1 MSSARF
7 IRMKSMGT
15 VVAPHVD
22 FLMSDLRSAFGIES
36 STGLSADRARP
47 DDAKSGTRS
56 LSSSLTMRQ
65 LDPSLLASK
74 ILVVDDEPIN
84 VKVCQKYLNELGYN
98 HCIGLT
104 DSTRTIAVILQ
115 ERPDLVILDVMMPI
129 VSGVD
134 ILKLIRNHAELSHLP
149 ILILT
154 ASSDRTTK
162 LTVLD
167 LGATD
172 FLTKPIDPSE
182 MAPRVRNVLE
192 IKKYH
197 DSLRDH
203 ARSLEEA
210 VRQRTAELESSRMDL
225 IHCLAR
231 AVEYRDDHTGRHVE
245 RVGRYAGIIG
255 DALGLDAHTVIMLE
269 QAAQLHDVGK
279 IGVSDE
285 ILLKPGKLTPEE
297 FERMQKHTLFGRKIV
312 EQMSEREWEKLRQHV
327 QIGSQILNAPRSPL
341 LSMAARIALTHH
353 ERWDGTGYP
362 LGLAGEDI
370 PLEGR
375 ITAVADVFDALSSH
389 RPYKPAYP
397 IDRCFNILR
406 AESGSHFDPKVIDAF
421 FAQRDRIVQTQMD
434 LADTE

>member
-1 MSSARF
+1 
-7 IRMKSMGT
+7 MGNDI
-15 VVAPHVD
+15 APQ
-22 FLMSDLRSAFGIES
+22 IES
-36 STGLSADRARP
+36 LLCDVRAQFGTDSQSGIQLDQAVRADTSTGR
-47 DDAKSGTRS
+47 T
-56 LSSSLTMRQ
+56 SSVGLPPREQ
-65 LDPSLLASK
+65 DESLLTAK
-74 ILVVDDEPIN
+74 ILIVDDEPIN
-84 VKVCQKYLNELGYN
+84 VKVCQKYLNELGYKR
-98 HCIGLT
+98 CIGLT
-104 DSTRTIAVILQ
+104 DSTRTIAVILE
-115 ERPDLVILDVMMPI
+115 ERPDVVILDVMMPI

-134 ILKLIRNHAELSHLP
+134 VLRLIRKHDELTHLP
-149 ILILT
+149 VLILT

-162 LTVLD
+162 LTVLN

-182 MAPRVRNVLE
+182 MAPRVRNVLSV
-192 IKKYH
+192 KRYQ

-203 ARSLEEA
+203 AHALEQA
-210 VRQRTAELESSRMDL
+210 VRQRTAELELSRMDV

-245 RVGRYAGIIG
+245 RVGRYSGIIAR
-255 DALGLDAHTVIMLE
+255 ALGLDENIVMMIE

-279 IGVSDE
+279 IGVPDE

-297 FERMQKHTLFGRKIV
+297 FERMQKHTLFGRNIV
-312 EQMSEREWEKLRQHV
+312 ERMSEREWEKLRQHV
-327 QIGSQILNAPRSPL
+327 QIGCRILDTPRSPL

-375 ITAVADVFDALSSH
+375 ITAVADVFDALCSV
-389 RPYKPAYP
+389 RPYKPSYP
-397 IDRCFNILR
+397 IDKCFSILKS
-406 AESGSHFDPKVIDAF
+406 ESGTHFDPRLIEAF
-421 FAQRDRIVQTQMD
+421 FSQRDMVVQTQLE

>member
-1 MSSARF
+1 MSNDVAPQIDSVLNEVRTQFATEFPAGSPLEQASRMETSAGRSSAAAMPPREQ
-7 IRMKSMGT
+7 
-15 VVAPHVD
+15 D
-22 FLMSDLRSAFGIES
+22 E
-36 STGLSADRARP
+36 
-47 DDAKSGTRS
+47 
-56 LSSSLTMRQ
+56 
-65 LDPSLLASK
+65 SLLTAK
-74 ILVVDDEPIN
+74 ILIVDDEPIN
-84 VKVCQKYLNELGYN
+84 VKVCQKYLHELGYKR
-98 HCIGLT
+98 CVGLT
-104 DSTRTIAVILQ
+104 DSTRTIAVILE
-115 ERPDLVILDVMMPI
+115 ERPDIVILDVMMPI

-134 ILKLIRNHAELSHLP
+134 VLKLIRKNDELAHLP
-149 ILILT
+149 VLILT

-162 LTVLD
+162 LTVLN

-182 MAPRVRNVLE
+182 MAPRVRNVLAV
-192 IKKYH
+192 KRYH
-197 DSLRDH
+197 DSLRNH
-203 ARSLEEA
+203 AQALEEA
-210 VRQRTAELESSRMDL
+210 VRQRTADLEASRLDV

-245 RVGRYAGIIG
+245 RVGRFAGII
-255 DALGLDAHTVIMLE
+255 ARSLGLDATTVGMIE

-279 IGVSDE
+279 IGVPDE
-285 ILLKPGKLTPEE
+285 ILLKPGRLTPEE

-327 QIGSQILNAPRSPL
+327 QIGCRILEAPRSPL

-353 ERWDGTGYP
+353 ERWDGSGYP

-389 RPYKPAYP
+389 RPYKPSYP
-397 IDRCFNILR
+397 VDKCFSILR
-406 AESGSHFDPKVIDAF
+406 AESGSHFDPAVIEAF
-421 FAQRDRIVQTQMD
+421 FRERDQIVQTQLE

>member
-1 MSSARF
+1 MSTDVAPQIESLLKDVRSQYGADSAAGASTEQPARSSA
-7 IRMKSMGT
+7 
-15 VVAPHVD
+15 
-22 FLMSDLRSAFGIES
+22 
-36 STGLSADRARP
+36 TGMPPREQDE
-47 DDAKSGTRS
+47 
-56 LSSSLTMRQ
+56 
-65 LDPSLLASK
+65 SLLTAK
-74 ILVVDDEPIN
+74 ILIVDDEPIN
-84 VKVCQKYLNELGYN
+84 VKVCQKYLNELGYRR
-98 HCIGLT
+98 CVGLT
-104 DSTRTIAVILQ
+104 DSTRAIAVILE
-115 ERPDLVILDVMMPI
+115 ERPDVIILDVMMPI

-134 ILKLIRNHAELSHLP
+134 ILKMIRKNDELAHLP
-149 ILILT
+149 VLILT

-162 LTVLD
+162 LTVLN

-182 MAPRVRNVLE
+182 MAPRVRNVLAV
-192 IKKYH
+192 KRYH
-197 DSLRDH
+197 DSLRNH
-203 ARSLEEA
+203 AAALEEA
-210 VRQRTAELESSRMDL
+210 VRQRTADLEASRLDV

-245 RVGRYAGIIG
+245 RVGRYSGLIART
-255 DALGLDAHTVIMLE
+255 LGLDPTTAAMIE
-269 QAAQLHDVGK
+269 QASQLHDVGK
-279 IGVSDE
+279 IGVPDE

-312 EQMSEREWEKLRQHV
+312 EQMTEREWEKIRQHV
-327 QIGSQILNAPRSPL
+327 HIGSRILEAPRSPL

-353 ERWDGTGYP
+353 ERWDGSGYP

-397 IDRCFNILR
+397 VDKCFTILQ
-406 AESGSHFDPKVIDAF
+406 AESGAHFDPRVVEAF
-421 FAQRDRIVQTQMD
+421 VSQRDQVVQTQLE

>member
-1 MSSARF
+1 
-7 IRMKSMGT
+7 MGT
-15 VVAPHVD
+15 ATAPQVES
-22 FLMSDLRSAFGIES
+22 LLNDLRSAYGTES
-36 STGLSADRARP
+36 STGSVADKPLSGEFKVAGRNSSAGILIPEQDQSLLSA
-47 DDAKSGTRS
+47 
-56 LSSSLTMRQ
+56 
-65 LDPSLLASK
+65 K

-84 VKVCQKYLNELGYN
+84 VKVCQKYLNELGYKQ
-98 HCIGLT
+98 CVGLT
-104 DSTRTIAVILQ
+104 DSTRTIAVILE
-115 ERPDLVILDVMMPI
+115 ERPDLIILDVMMPF

-134 ILKLIRNHAELSHLP
+134 VLKLIRNHEELAHLP
-149 ILILT
+149 VLILT

-182 MAPRVRNVLE
+182 MAPRVRNVLAV
-192 IKKYH
+192 KKYH
-197 DSLRDH
+197 DTLRDH
-203 ARSLEEA
+203 AQALEEA
-210 VRQRTAELESSRMDL
+210 VRQRTAELESSRLDV

-255 DALGLDAHTVIMLE
+255 EALGLDANTVVMLE

-279 IGVSDE
+279 IGVSDD

-327 QIGSQILNAPRSPL
+327 QIGSRILEAPRSPL
-341 LSMAARIALTHH
+341 LTMAARIALTHH

-389 RPYKPAYP
+389 RPYKPSYP
-397 IDRCFNILR
+397 IDKCFNILR
-406 AESGSHFDPKVIDAF
+406 SESGSHFDPKVIDAF
-421 FAQRDRIVQTQMD
+421 FARRDLIVQTQLE
-434 LADTE
+434 LADEE

>member
-1 MSSARF
+1 MQDVRTQFGTETAVVSTEPTTRTDAPNRTSA
-7 IRMKSMGT
+7 T
-15 VVAPHVD
+15 
-22 FLMSDLRSAFGIES
+22 
-36 STGLSADRARP
+36 
-47 DDAKSGTRS
+47 S
-56 LSSSLTMRQ
+56 LPPREQDETLVT
-65 LDPSLLASK
+65 AK
-74 ILVVDDEPIN
+74 ILIVDDEPIN
-84 VKVCQKYLNELGYN
+84 VKVCQKYLHELGYK

-104 DSTRTIAVILQ
+104 DSTRTIAVLLE
-115 ERPDLVILDVMMPI
+115 ERPDIVILDVMMPI

-134 ILKLIRNHAELSHLP
+134 VLKMIRKHDDLAHLP
-149 ILILT
+149 VLILT

-162 LTVLD
+162 LTVLN

-182 MAPRVRNVLE
+182 MAPRVRNVLSV
-192 IKKYH
+192 KRYH

-203 ARSLEEA
+203 AQALEEA
-210 VRQRTAELESSRMDL
+210 VRQRTADLESSRLDV

-245 RVGRYAGIIG
+245 RVGRYSGIIAH
-255 DALGLDAHTVIMLE
+255 ALGLDAITAGMIE
-269 QAAQLHDVGK
+269 QASQLHDVGK
-279 IGVSDE
+279 IGVPDD

-327 QIGSQILNAPRSPL
+327 QIGSRILNAPRSPL
-341 LSMAARIALTHH
+341 LTMAARIALTHH
-353 ERWDGTGYP
+353 ERWDGSGYP

-389 RPYKPAYP
+389 RPYKPSYP
-397 IDRCFNILR
+397 IDKCFNIMR
-406 AESGSHFDPKVIDAF
+406 SESGSHFDPKVIEAF
-421 FAQRDRIVQTQMD
+421 FSQRDQVVRTQLE

>member
-1 MSSARF
+1 
-7 IRMKSMGT
+7 MGT
-15 VVAPHVD
+15 AVAPHAD
-22 FLMSDLRSAFGIES
+22 FLLSDPRSAYGSES
-36 STGLSADRARP
+36 PTGLSP
-47 DDAKSGTRS
+47 DKPRS
-56 LSSSLTMRQ
+56 AELKPEGRSPSLGVPVRECDQ
-65 LDPSLLASK
+65 LLLASK

-84 VKVCQKYLNELGYN
+84 VKVCQKYLNELGYKR
-98 HCIGLT
+98 CVGLT
-104 DSTRTIAVILQ
+104 DSTRTIAVILE
-115 ERPDLVILDVMMPI
+115 ERPDLVILDVMMPF

-149 ILILT
+149 VLILT

-162 LTVLD
+162 LTVLN

-172 FLTKPIDPSE
+172 FLSKPIDPSE

-203 ARSLEEA
+203 ARTLEEA
-210 VRQRTAELESSRMDL
+210 VRQRTAELESSRLDL

-245 RVGRYAGIIG
+245 RVGRYAGIIAA
-255 DALGLDAHTVIMLE
+255 ALGLDAPSVAMLE

-279 IGVSDE
+279 IGVPDD
-285 ILLKPGKLTPEE
+285 ILLKPGKLTPDE

-312 EQMSEREWEKLRQHV
+312 EQMTDREWEKLRQHV
-327 QIGSQILNAPRSPL
+327 QIGSRILDVPRSPL
-341 LSMAARIALTHH
+341 LNMSARIALTHH

-389 RPYKPAYP
+389 RPYKPSFP
-397 IDRCFNILR
+397 IDKCFNILR
-406 AESGSHFDPKVIDAF
+406 SESGSHFDPKVVEAF
-421 FAQRDRIVQTQMD
+421 FAQRDLIVQTQLE
-434 LADTE
+434 LADAE